1 MSREIC
7 RHDVVGEERIVTAL
21 RCDNT
26 RDAAVL
32 PPGAPSGGNESDI
45 AEDVA
50 TRRVLSC
57 ALLGSCYRI
66 SFALAFGDDD
76 ASWTRSIGEEGG
88 YDAAVRWMRDS
99 ATKFLLSR

>member
-1 MSREIC
+1 LSR
-7 RHDVVGEERIVTAL
+7 HY
-21 RCDNT
+21 
-26 RDAAVL
+26 DAIIHATPPFYDYP

-45 AEDVA
+45 AKDVA
-50 TRRVLSC
+50 TRRVRLC
-57 ALLGSCYRI
+57 ALLGSCYRE

-76 ASWTRSIGEEGG
+76 ASWTRSDGEEGG

>member
-1 MSREIC
+1 MTSSGRNELSR
-7 RHDVVGEERIVTAL
+7 HY
-21 RCDNT
+21 
-26 RDAAVL
+26 DAIIHATPPFYDHP
-32 PPGAPSGGNESDI
+32 PPGGPSGGNESDI

-57 ALLGSCYRI
+57 ALLGSCYRK